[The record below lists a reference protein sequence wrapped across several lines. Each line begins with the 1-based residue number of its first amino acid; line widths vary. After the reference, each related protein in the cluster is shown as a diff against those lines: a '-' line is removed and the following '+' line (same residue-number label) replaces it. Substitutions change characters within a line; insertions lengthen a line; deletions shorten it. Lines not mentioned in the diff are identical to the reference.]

1 MPHLNLSVDE
11 VLATTRAVRKRLD
24 LTRPVEPAV
33 IEECIALAQQAPTGG
48 NVELKHFIA
57 VADPAQRTALT
68 EVYRRAYRDFV
79 PDADTGLDRYG
90 DRMWDS
96 SQYLYHHLHEVPVL
110 LVPCRSFIEPRA
122 GQSLFRWSGLFADA
136 HMATWSFML
145 EARERGLG
153 TCMTTLHLL
162 YEEAAAAV
170 LGIDYEQVAQTALIP
185 VAYTI
190 GTDFRPVARKPV
202 AEVLHWDRW

>member
-1 MPHLNLSVDE
+1 MPHLNLTVDE
-11 VLATTRAVRKRLD
+11 VLTTTRAVRKRLD
-24 LTRPVEPAV
+24 LTHPVEREV

-57 VADPAQRTALT
+57 VTDPAQRTALA

-79 PDADTGLDRYG
+79 PDADTGLNRYG

-110 LVPCRSFIEPRA
+110 LVPCRVFIEARV
-122 GQSLFRWSGLFADA
+122 GQSPFRWSGLFADA

-145 EARERGLG
+145 AARERGLG

-162 YEEAAAAV
+162 YEEEAAAV
-170 LGIDYEQVAQTALIP
+170 LGIDFEHVAQTALIP
-185 VAYTI
+185 VAYTV
-190 GTDFRPVARKPV
+190 GTDFLPVTRKPV
-202 AEVLHWDRW
+202 AEILHWDRW